1 MTDLRTE
8 LKRSQKLASKAIF
21 NKNLD
26 SYDDFK
32 KFLRL
37 YLVQEALKPSS
48 VAMIDR
54 NSRFYQDWND
64 QTRAKCDSTKSIPDL
79 IPFFKRFAKE
89 TKLDLNIV
97 RNNYIYVVTIR
108 CFNTYCA
115 FLFKIYKKHEHI

>member
-1 MTDLRTE
+1 MTDLKTE

-21 NKNLD
+21 NKDLD

-48 VAMIDR
+48 VTMIDR

-64 QTRAKCDSTKSIPDL
+64 QTRAKCGSIKSIPDL

-89 TKLDLNIV
+89 TKLDLNIDDTFV
-97 RNNYIYVVTIR
+97 DPLDTQIYFSWLNRNYDKAHP
-108 CFNTYCA
+108 FDD
-115 FLFKIYKKHEHI
+115 

>member
-21 NKNLD
+21 NKDLD

-48 VAMIDR
+48 VTMIDR
-54 NSRFYQDWND
+54 NSRFYQEWND
-64 QTRAKCDSTKSIPDL
+64 KTRAKCGSTKSIPDL

-89 TKLDLNIV
+89 TKLDLNINDTFV
-97 RNNYIYVVTIR
+97 DPLDTQIY
-108 CFNTYCA
+108 FSWLNSDYDKA
-115 FLFKIYKKHEHI
+115 HPYDD